1 MQLGLRAGDGGTVIA
16 GAPSIGA
23 REAAGWLGIFG
34 AMPEAQVP
42 QLPGTMRWRREGK
55 TIAAQRN
62 HYRAN
67 GTKGPV
73 IVCRGSANV
82 GARRRQHPAAAEL
95 APPKGPDCCRRARA
109 AR

>member
-1 MQLGLRAGDGGTVIA
+1 MQLGLRAGDGCTVIA
-16 GAPSIGA
+16 GAPSNRA

-34 AMPEAQVP
+34 AMPGAQVP

-55 TIAAQRN
+55 TIAAQRS

-67 GTKGPV
+67 RSEGPV

-82 GARRRQHPAAAEL
+82 DVRRRRHRAAAES
-95 APPKGPDCCRRARA
+95 APPKGPDCC
-109 AR
+109 